1 MGWTIEPSIAV
12 KIGCM
17 KERVRWRHPAITSRQ
32 IDQTRLVFDSG
43 LDADAAF
50 AFLVLGDSG
59 TGRHRRQRPQRQV
72 AELML
77 RHGQGA
83 SFILHTGDV
92 VYQVGSSEQYR
103 NNFIVPYREWL
114 VDGDHPDRIAYDRM
128 IFNTPFFPVLGN
140 HDYYD
145 LPPPLGL
152 LSGLTAPLRQ
162 LLSPLLDLDV
172 GWHGSRRG
180 EAYAC
185 AFLDVLQHLPESE
198 LGNHLDQCYASELD
212 GERCLS
218 YRPSRFTRLP
228 NRYYSFRV
236 AGLDVFALDSN
247 TFNQPLAGPRS
258 DPAAGQ
264 AELGALRQRLILER
278 TRLRLSLGGS
288 WTASLDPDDQGDRAD
303 DLAGELEAIEEQL
316 NDIEKQLDRDE
327 AAQTVDHEQLGWLK
341 DRLVASWRNPAVRGR
356 VLVLH
361 HPPYVTEATK
371 WFQGQTLAVRHRL
384 RQVLD
389 QVAAELGPD
398 DRDPRQPLLSLV
410 LMGHAHCLEVLRT
423 GATGHGDAH
432 IPWVICGGSG
442 YSLRRQRPEGADLG
456 GSVGGQPATL
466 ARSELFV
473 GRSGQGARL
482 RRPYSALRVEVGTGR
497 PLRLRLIPLVTERLN
512 KQWQQTQLAPILLC

>member
-1 MGWTIEPSIAV
+1 MGWIIEPSTAA
-12 KIGCM
+12 KIGRM
-17 KERVRWRHPAITSRQ
+17 KERVRWRHPAITARQ
-32 IDQTRLVFDSG
+32 IDQTRLAFEPG
-43 LDADAAF
+43 LAAEAAF

-59 TGRHRRQRPQRQV
+59 TGRHRRQSPQRQV
-72 AELML
+72 AELMV

-103 NNFIVPYREWL
+103 NNFIVPYRQWL
-114 VDGDHPDRIAYDRM
+114 VGGDHPADIPYDQM
-128 IFNTPFFPVLGN
+128 TFKLPFFPVLGN

-145 LPPPLGL
+145 LPLPLGI
-152 LSGLTAPLRQ
+152 LSGLTAPLRL
-162 LLSPLLDLDV
+162 LLSPLLDLDI
-172 GWHGSRRG
+172 GWHGSNQG
-180 EAYAC
+180 EAFAH
-185 AFLDVLQHLPESE
+185 AFLDRLDDCAETE
-198 LGNHLDQCYASELD
+198 LADHLDRHYGSELD

-218 YRPSRFTRLP
+218 YQPSRFTRLP

-247 TFNQPLAGPRS
+247 TFNQPLTGPAS
-258 DPAAGQ
+258 DVVANQG
-264 AELGALRQRLILER
+264 ELEALRQQLILER
-278 TRLRLSLGGS
+278 ARLRLAPVGAS
-288 WTASLDPDDQGDRAD
+288 WRAPLDQVDADEKAD

-316 NDIEKQLDRDE
+316 NDIDKQLDRGE
-327 AAQTVDHEQLGWLK
+327 AAQTVDHDQLEWLK

-356 VLVLH
+356 ILVLH

-389 QVAAELGPD
+389 QVAAELDGLHQC
-398 DRDPRQPLLSLV
+398 QPLLSLV

-423 GATGHGDAH
+423 GETGHGDAH

-442 YSLRRQRPEGADLG
+442 YSLRRQRLEGSDLG
-456 GSVGGQPATL
+456 GTIGGQAVTL

-473 GRSGQGARL
+473 GRSGQGSRL
-482 RRPYSALRVEVGTGR
+482 RRPYSALRVEVGAGR
-497 PLRLRLIPLVTERLN
+497 PLQISLIPLVTERLN
-512 KQWQQTQLAPILLC
+512 QRWQQTQLEPILL